1 MLIARLCPHVFS
13 CMGLRARGQCMRV
26 ARVAISRVTIPRVA
40 HDKLHEVCIYIPRH
54 EKRGSR
60 KHVTGIFK
68 DLSWC
73 NAWTR
78 V

>member
-1 MLIARLCPHVFS
+1 MH
-13 CMGLRARGQCMRV
+13 GLRARGQCMRV

-40 HDKLHEVCIYIPRH
+40 HDKLHEACIFDATR
-54 EKRGSR
+54 KRGSR

-73 NAWTR
+73 NAWTH

>member
-1 MLIARLCPHVFS
+1 MH
-13 CMGLRARGQCMRV
+13 GLRALGQRMRVELGV
-26 ARVAISRVTIPRVA
+26 ARVAISHVTIPRVA
-40 HDKLHEVCIYIPRH
+40 HDKLHEACIFDTTR
-54 EKRGSR
+54 KRGSRKHER